1 MVTSSN
7 GSRTWLSRA
16 GASRAANRRQVA
28 GARRAGHLLA
38 PLMIAA
44 TCLAASSCSSS
55 SSSNDKF
62 IGTWTFDSGM
72 VTPDSGCLG
81 VAASSLVGQTLTLA
95 KGNSSDL
102 VSTLQSQFG
111 TCSLQL
117 TVMGAVASANPGQSC
132 MFTVPVAGQSL
143 TVTFNVTSWTVTT
156 TDGTTMTTSAAAMGT
171 GLAANCSITL
181 SGSGTKHGNGGDA
194 SAGG

>member
-1 MVTSSN
+1 
-7 GSRTWLSRA
+7 
-16 GASRAANRRQVA
+16 
-28 GARRAGHLLA
+28 
-38 PLMIAA
+38 MIAA

>member
-7 GSRTWLSRA
+7 GSRRWLSRA
-16 GASRAANRRQVA
+16 ASRPANRRDAA
-28 GARRAGHLLA
+28 GLTGLLA
-38 PLMIAA
+38 LVCATLIA
-44 TCLAASSCSSS
+44 CSST
-55 SSSNDKF
+55 SNSGPDKF
-62 IGTWTFDSGM
+62 VGTWTFDSGQ

-81 VAASSLVGQTLTLA
+81 VATSSLTGQTLTLA
-95 KGNSSDL
+95 KGTSADL
-102 VSTLQSQFG
+102 VSTLMSQFG

-117 TVMGAVASANPGQSC
+117 TVMGTVASANAGQSC

-156 TDGTTMTTSAAAMGT
+156 TDGVTMTTNAAATGT

-181 SGSGTKHGNGGDA
+181 TGTATKHEG
-194 SAGG
+194 